1 MAEKDGVQSSEST
14 GVNRPITYTTYD
26 NLDEATEVQTY
37 DGDGVTISFSG
48 GVPVAPSSSLLRSQE
63 IISYDDQGRVYQD
76 QVYNVDQSD
85 GSVSDT
91 ALTTNYYYDHR
102 GDLVAEQDPS
112 GLWTK
117 DVYDGADRLTT
128 EYTTDGAGGTTWAD
142 AISVASDDVLEQTQT
157 VYDANSNVIETIDS
171 QRSPDASGTGP
182 LAPATDGVEAVVYYT
197 ATYYDAADRPIADV
211 NVGTNGGSSWTRPDD
226 VPSRSDDV
234 LVTSYSYNVAGLVE
248 DVTDPMGIVSRT
260 EYDALGRT
268 TETIANYTGSAET
281 ADSDVATQYTY
292 DGDNNVLTVT
302 ADEPGGAYQTTEYVY
317 GVTTGGGSAIDSN
330 DLLAAVEYPN
340 ASTGAP
346 SSSSEDTYT
355 YNALGQVTSMT
366 DRDGNVHQYTY
377 DVLGRLTADA
387 VTTLGSGVDGSVRRI
402 EYGYDALGNVSLITS
417 YDAASGGSIV
427 NQVLDVYTSLG
438 QLTAEYQSVS
448 GAVDTDTT
456 PAVQYAYDATT
467 GRLTSITYPDGY
479 VLDYNYGSSGSL
491 DDSIS
496 RLASISD
503 ETGTLESY
511 VYQGLNTVVERDHPQ
526 DDVNLII
533 TLDAFGR
540 VAVQDWYDTTTSST
554 VDYYQYGYDADG
566 NVHYSDNLV
575 DAVFSELYTYNNL
588 NELTSFERGT
598 LTSPL
603 DAISGTPTATQS
615 WDLDALGNFTSVTT
629 NGTTV
634 DNTANQQ
641 NEYTALG
648 SATPTY
654 DANGN
659 MTTDETGQQYV
670 YDAWNRLVEVK
681 DSSGDVEATYSY
693 DGLGRRV
700 SETHGDTTT
709 DLYFSAGGQVLE
721 EDVSGT
727 TVAQRLESGLRQRSG
742 AARRHHRWHDDAA
755 VRHAGR
761 QLERDGPGEHV
772 GGGGGALRIQPLRR
786 GDRAGAGLE
795 RSAEYGLR
803 DAVPVPG
810 RTL

>member
-1 MAEKDGVQSSEST
+1 M
-14 GVNRPITYTTYD
+14 
-26 NLDEATEVQTY
+26 
-37 DGDGVTISFSG
+37 
-48 GVPVAPSSSLLRSQE
+48 
-63 IISYDDQGRVYQD
+63 
-76 QVYNVDQSD
+76 
-85 GSVSDT
+85 
-91 ALTTNYYYDHR
+91 
-102 GDLVAEQDPS
+102 
-112 GLWTK
+112 
-117 DVYDGADRLTT
+117 
-128 EYTTDGAGGTTWAD
+128 
-142 AISVASDDVLEQTQT
+142 
-157 VYDANSNVIETIDS
+157 
-171 QRSPDASGTGP
+171 
-182 LAPATDGVEAVVYYT
+182 
-197 ATYYDAADRPIADV
+197 
-211 NVGTNGGSSWTRPDD
+211 
-226 VPSRSDDV
+226 
-234 LVTSYSYNVAGLVE
+234 
-248 DVTDPMGIVSRT
+248 
-260 EYDALGRT
+260 
-268 TETIANYTGSAET
+268 
-281 ADSDVATQYTY
+281 
-292 DGDNNVLTVT
+292 
-302 ADEPGGAYQTTEYVY
+302 
-317 GVTTGGGSAIDSN
+317 
-330 DLLAAVEYPN
+330 AVEYPN

-402 EYGYDALGNVSLITS
+402 EYGYDALGNVSLTTS

-448 GAVDTDTT
+448 GAVDTSTT
-456 PAVQYAYDATT
+456 PEVQYAYDAAT

-491 DDSIS
+491 NDRIS

-503 ETGTLESY
+503 ETCTLESY
-511 VYQGLNTVVERDHPQ
+511 VYQGLDTVVERDHPQ

-566 NVHYSDNLV
+566 NVLYSDNLV

-603 DAISGTPTATQS
+603 DAISGTPTASQS

-670 YDAWNRLVEVK
+670 YDAWNRLVAVK
-681 DSSGDVEATYSY
+681 DSSGDVEASYSY

-700 SETHGDTTT
+700 TETHGDTTT
-709 DLYFSAGGQVLE
+709 ALYFSSAGQVLE
-721 EDVSGT
+721 EQVGGVTQARNVWSPVYVNALILRDQSSEGDGTLDQRLYVMQDANWNVTGLVNTSGAVVERYVYSPYGVATVLAPDWSARGAAITAGCTCSRAGGMMRRRGT
-727 TVAQRLESGLRQRSG
+727 TSSMRAIT
-742 AARRHHRWHDDAA
+742 
-755 VRHAGR
+755 GR
-761 QLERDGPGEHV
+761 
-772 GGGGGALRIQPLRR
+772 RR
-786 GDRAGAGLE
+786 GSGW
-795 RSAEYGLR
+795 SAIR
-803 DAVPVPG
+803 WG
-810 RTL
+810 RGRGMRISGGSWEITRRI